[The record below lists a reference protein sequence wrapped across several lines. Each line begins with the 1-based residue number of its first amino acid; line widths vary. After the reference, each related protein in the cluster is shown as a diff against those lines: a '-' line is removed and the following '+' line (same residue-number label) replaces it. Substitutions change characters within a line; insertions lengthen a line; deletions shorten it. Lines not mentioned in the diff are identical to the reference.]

1 MGTANYIS
9 PEQARGDIVDHR
21 TDIWSLGVVLYEMLT
36 GVSPF
41 KADNWE
47 AVLYSIFNKEP
58 APIKDIPDSLQ
69 SVVIKMLEKNP
80 ANRYR
85 SMDDVIRELSVSGHP
100 PSPETSKIIKIK
112 DYMVD
117 RGKRRIFI
125 PVISFIVLAII
136 LFFFSPILLD
146 EVRASRKIP
155 VAVMFFDN
163 NTSDDSYNYLSQA
176 IPNLLIASLEQ
187 SNYLSVMT
195 WERIHDLLNIMG
207 KKDKDI
213 DEETAFALCRMDGRE
228 VVVLGSFTKTGSLF
242 ETDVKVIDVDSK
254 EVLKTTS
261 SKGEGVS
268 SILNKQIDELSRDIS
283 EGAGLSERR
292 IESMDKQI
300 TSITTSSMEA
310 YNYFLRGREDAEKFY
325 FDDARKFLERAVDI
339 DSNFATAYLYLAP
352 IYNWLGE
359 TKKMNEALNAA
370 SEYFIKYISTTNKYM
385 NTLKKLG
392 FPLFNSGIA
401 LAPFDVIS
409 DLLRGMR
416 GSMLD
421 MYRHPEELKK
431 LASMFV
437 EGQIKAGLQLAQLT
451 PKIKV
456 IFMPLHRGADGFMS
470 DDQFEEFYWPGLT
483 SVMEGFIKH
492 NLIPGLFL
500 EGSYNQRLKYLA
512 EFAEKHK
519 GKVLYGFDRT
529 DLTKAKELF
538 GDHACIKGNVPGS
551 LLNAGTPQQVED
563 YVRKSIE
570 SCKDGGG
577 FIIDGGVSGI
587 PDEAKPENVKAMVD
601 AAFKYGVYRK

>member
-1 MGTANYIS
+1 MSEKTPRELYKEREQRISDTISLKEPDRVPITPMSTFYHAVQFGITKKEAMYDLEKTAEAFTKILTSLNIDALPPLLSIWPGELLDILGAKLFKWPGAADENYRLEDNLPFQFVEGEYLKAEEYGELFEDPTGVILRKIIPRQFGALQGFS
-9 PEQARGDIVDHR
+9 EFPEFSTLASG
-21 TDIWSLGVVLYEMLT
+21 LGVMFSLPV
-36 GVSPF
+36 
-41 KADNWE
+41 
-47 AVLYSIFNKEP
+47 FNAMP
-58 APIKDIPDSLQ
+58 
-69 SVVIKMLEKNP
+69 
-80 ANRYR
+80 
-85 SMDDVIRELSVSGHP
+85 G
-100 PSPETSKIIKIK
+100 
-112 DYMVD
+112 
-117 RGKRRIFI
+117 
-125 PVISFIVLAII
+125 
-136 LFFFSPILLD
+136 
-146 EVRASRKIP
+146 
-155 VAVMFFDN
+155 
-163 NTSDDSYNYLSQA
+163 
-176 IPNLLIASLEQ
+176 
-187 SNYLSVMT
+187 
-195 WERIHDLLNIMG
+195 
-207 KKDKDI
+207 
-213 DEETAFALCRMDGRE
+213 
-228 VVVLGSFTKTGSLF
+228 
-242 ETDVKVIDVDSK
+242 
-254 EVLKTTS
+254 
-261 SKGEGVS
+261 
-268 SILNKQIDELSRDIS
+268 
-283 EGAGLSERR
+283 
-292 IESMDKQI
+292 
-300 TSITTSSMEA
+300 
-310 YNYFLRGREDAEKFY
+310 
-325 FDDARKFLERAVDI
+325 
-339 DSNFATAYLYLAP
+339 
-352 IYNWLGE
+352 
-359 TKKMNEALNAA
+359 TKKINEALNTA
-370 SEYFIKYISTTNKYM
+370 SAYFIKYISTTNKYM

-437 EGQIKAGLQLAQLT
+437 EGQIKAGIQLAQLT

-551 LLNAGTPQQVED
+551 LLNSGTPQQVED

-601 AAFKYGVYRK
+601 ATFKYGVYRK